1 MQEGGGQHHQISGGG
16 ASLGDHPDGDG
27 WENAETSGG
36 AQSSGEPTE
45 FFESETLANFFAVV
59 NISWA
64 AGKAPEA
71 LEEVIA
77 SVSRQMDEQIVK
89 ERLEETIS
97 YNVSNE
103 KNGMCGRSRYL
114 SNIWRCS

>member
-1 MQEGGGQHHQISGGG
+1 MSRR
-16 ASLGDHPDGDG
+16 L
-27 WENAETSGG
+27 
-36 AQSSGEPTE
+36 
-45 FFESETLANFFAVV
+45 LANFFAVV

-103 KNGMCGRSRYL
+103 KKVVCAGDPAICQTSGDAVDFSAHQPRPHDDIFPTSDRRRFGR
-114 SNIWRCS
+114 N

>member
-45 FFESETLANFFAVV
+45 FLSRRRWQTFAVV

-77 SVSRQMDEQIVK
+77 SVSRRWM
-89 ERLEETIS
+89 S
-97 YNVSNE
+97 
-103 KNGMCGRSRYL
+103 RS
-114 SNIWRCS
+114 

>member
-1 MQEGGGQHHQISGGG
+1 M
-16 ASLGDHPDGDG
+16 
-27 WENAETSGG
+27 
-36 AQSSGEPTE
+36 
-45 FFESETLANFFAVV
+45 

>member
-1 MQEGGGQHHQISGGG
+1 MAVLQGTIEVSALKTECRKVGVSITKYLAAVLLWAIIQTET
-16 ASLGDHPDGDG
+16 DG
-27 WENAETSGG
+27 ENAETSGG

-97 YNVSNE
+97 LQCVE
-103 KNGMCGRSRYL
+103 
-114 SNIWRCS
+114 